1 MTLRTKLWLTTL
13 LPLVVCLILSYA
25 QLLTSH
31 RVREVREAEQFANS
45 VMQQMLELNHLTHA
59 YLQHH
64 GAPGR
69 VRWQAK
75 HQAFSQLLT
84 AAKPLTMEMHAL
96 IGKLRQN
103 RQLLSR
109 LTMQHALP
117 SSPSTSDLP
126 EGSSSWQE
134 DSSRQLHATLQAML
148 ADANQLTRQSHH
160 SLAVM
165 QQRTQRLTLGLSF
178 AIFSI
183 ITWTCW
189 SVGRHIVAALAQLRE
204 NTRRAASAPPSHR
217 ASIRTPSDIGQLV
230 QALNQM
236 TDCLQQSHITLQ
248 TEIVE
253 RQHAAE
259 AHRQREA
266 ELRLVIDHVA
276 VMIAY
281 CDRHQRYQFV
291 NRTFEQW
298 YGLSTTE
305 VPRRQ
310 IRDIAGEAAYALI
323 SPYIEQVLAGQE
335 VVFEMGMPFQ
345 SSQERY
351 VRSTYVPHLN
361 DEGRVVGYLALMEDV
376 SDRKRLEEDLKQ
388 FQKMQS
394 IGTLASGIAHEF
406 NNILAAI
413 LGYTELT
420 QDDLP
425 QQSPAWHNLQAVR
438 TAGMRAKELVRQ
450 ILAFSRQ
457 QPMERQPVPYGPLVE
472 EVLSLLR
479 VSLPKTIDI
488 QQHIGCDT
496 GYVIADRTQMHQ
508 IIMNLC
514 SNAEHAMR
522 QTGGVLEIRV
532 DTAEVDGMFAARH
545 SPLQPGPHIRL
556 IIRDSGRGIP
566 AEMLERIFDP
576 FFTTKEIGQGTGMG
590 LAIVHGIVS
599 SHGGA
604 ITVES
609 TMGVGTTFTIY
620 LPCIA
625 APAEL
630 KAHDVET
637 PVPNGK
643 GRILLVDDEAMLTRV
658 AESMLTRLGYEVES
672 VLSPSEAIIAFQAA
686 PDRFDLIIT
695 DQTMPQMTG
704 VQLAAALRQLRP
716 DIPVILCTGFSE
728 TVDAEQAHA
737 LGINAFLMKPLE
749 LRELGSATHEV
760 LAQQAK
766 AA

>member
-1 MTLRTKLWLTTL
+1 
-13 LPLVVCLILSYA
+13 
-25 QLLTSH
+25 
-31 RVREVREAEQFANS
+31 
-45 VMQQMLELNHLTHA
+45 
-59 YLQHH
+59 
-64 GAPGR
+64 
-69 VRWQAK
+69 
-75 HQAFSQLLT
+75 
-84 AAKPLTMEMHAL
+84 
-96 IGKLRQN
+96 
-103 RQLLSR
+103 
-109 LTMQHALP
+109 
-117 SSPSTSDLP
+117 
-126 EGSSSWQE
+126 
-134 DSSRQLHATLQAML
+134 
-148 ADANQLTRQSHH
+148 
-160 SLAVM
+160 
-165 QQRTQRLTLGLSF
+165 
-178 AIFSI
+178 
-183 ITWTCW
+183 
-189 SVGRHIVAALAQLRE
+189 
-204 NTRRAASAPPSHR
+204 
-217 ASIRTPSDIGQLV
+217 
-230 QALNQM
+230 
-236 TDCLQQSHITLQ
+236 
-248 TEIVE
+248 
-253 RQHAAE
+253 
-259 AHRQREA
+259 
-266 ELRLVIDHVA
+266 
-276 VMIAY
+276 MIAY
-281 CDRHQRYQFV
+281 CDRHHHYQFA
-291 NRTFEQW
+291 NRAFEQW

-305 VPRRQ
+305 APQRQ
-310 IRDIAGEAAYALI
+310 LRDIVGEAAYALI

-335 VVFEMGMPFQ
+335 VVFETRMPFQ
-345 SSQERY
+345 SGQERY
-351 VRSTYVPHLN
+351 VRGTYVPHLN
-361 DEGRVVGYLALMEDV
+361 DQGSVVGYMALMEDM

-406 NNILAAI
+406 NNILAAM
-413 LGYTELT
+413 LGYTELS

-457 QPMERQPVPYGPLVE
+457 QPMERQPVPYGPLVK

-488 QQHIGCDT
+488 HQHIDCDA
-496 GYVIADRTQMHQ
+496 GHVIADRTQIHQ

-532 DTAEVDGMFAARH
+532 DTAEVDGMFAAQH

-556 IIRDSGRGIP
+556 SIRDSGYGIP
-566 AEMLERIFDP
+566 AEVLERIFDP
-576 FFTTKEIGQGTGMG
+576 FFTTKDVGQGTGMG

-609 TMGVGTTFTIY
+609 TVGVGTVFTIY

-630 KAHDVET
+630 KTHDVKT
-637 PVPNGK
+637 PVPHGK

-672 VLSPSEAIIAFQAA
+672 VLSPSEAIIAFQAE

-695 DQTMPQMTG
+695 DQTMPKMTG

-728 TVDAEQAHA
+728 TMDAEQAYA

-749 LRELGSATHEV
+749 LRELGSVTHDV